1 MQAGQPG
8 TTAFGQSDGKGRSG
22 SASMRLQPSPLDEVW
37 SSVDI
42 SDDMLRVASEAVVGR
57 VDIEELLGDT
67 LPKYL
72 ADEVSAQSPQHKAGG
87 FAGTAVYT
95 QITASYIT
103 HNALAQSLV
112 TRAASAT

>member
-8 TTAFGQSDGKGRSG
+8 TTAFAQSDGKGRSG
-22 SASMRLQPSPLDEVW
+22 SASMRPQSSPLDEVW

-72 ADEVSAQSPQHKAGG
+72 TDEASAHFPQHKPGS
-87 FAGTAVYT
+87 FAG
-95 QITASYIT
+95 
-103 HNALAQSLV
+103 
-112 TRAASAT
+112 SAGF